1 MFLPVRNSFV
11 ISVIAIIFIFFWLVP
26 KCSSSSTNGLVI
38 GVDYQ
43 NNTNSSTKGVYNQM
57 TSSKALDA
65 GVSLKEGDEEG
76 RGVKLKSV
84 LDRLEENSNIFVMG
98 SLV

>member
-1 MFLPVRNSFV
+1 MFLPVRNKF
-11 ISVIAIIFIFFWLVP
+11 IFSVIAIIFIFFWLVP
-26 KCSSSSTNGLVI
+26 KCSSSSTAGLVI

-76 RGVKLKSV
+76 RG
-84 LDRLEENSNIFVMG
+84 G
-98 SLV
+98 